1 MITINATGDTTL
13 HTAGKYCAEDIL
25 VKVPNGGNGTG
36 PVLQSKTVT
45 PTKAQQTVTPDS
57 GYDGLNQVT
66 VNAIPDNYIQ
76 PSGTLNVTVNG
87 THDVKSYANISV
99 NVPAGGS
106 GGSVETV
113 TITNRLVSE
122 PDAEIH
128 YIDGTMTLQSEAL
141 QKGSAYEIAKGTI
154 FVTNGTSRVLSIGC
168 LRLCGDTVFSA
179 YLASGI

>member
-1 MITINATGDTTL
+1 MSNKTQLQTNNASLDGYIARINAAKEVAASL
-13 HTAGKYCAEDIL
+13 PE
-25 VKVPNGGNGTG
+25 
-36 PVLQSKTVT
+36 
-45 PTKAQQTVTPDS
+45 
-57 GYDGLNQVT
+57 
-66 VNAIPDNYIQ
+66 
-76 PSGTLNVTVNG
+76 
-87 THDVKSYANISV
+87 
-99 NVPAGGS
+99 AGGS